1 MNRHPAYWKA
11 YHASRMNDRSYIFK
25 LAMRV
30 VEAIGSPWRIAKRGR
45 KPKFKPELHAAICIY
60 LRCFNLTYRDAE
72 GEMPLLISQS
82 IDHSTIGWA
91 MQRVPVDYVSKAL
104 KLLHVEIN
112 SLLLDGVFIADST
125 GIKTDRY
132 EGATI
137 VLTETKKREFRKLHV
152 IVDYFR
158 EHGIISIASAG
169 ESSGNAHDSPA
180 FRQIFDPELCRD
192 NLLLGDSAYD
202 ALENFKLAYENNL
215 HPVIKLKDHLHS
227 SRTKG
232 IRIRRRAARDF
243 DEELYKQYRGI
254 VEGVFGG
261 LEARYGNRTRC
272 RLEHT
277 RRVSIILMALAH
289 NIRAYVRAIALV
301 EIKGREEKA
310 RVRIYFLFDLFDN
323 QGFSSMYRASHSLFL
338 SPTR

>member
-1 MNRHPAYWKA
+1 
-11 YHASRMNDRSYIFK
+11 
-25 LAMRV
+25 MRV

-112 SLLLDGVFIADST
+112 SLLFDGMFIADST
-125 GIKTDRY
+125 GIETDRY

-137 VLTETKKREFRKLHV
+137 VLSETKRREFRKLHV
-152 IVDYFR
+152 IVDYFHR
-158 EHGIISIASAG
+158 HGIISIASAG

-180 FRQIFDPELCRD
+180 FRQIFDPEVCS
-192 NLLLGDSAYD
+192 NGLLLGDRAYD

-215 HPVIKLKDHLHS
+215 HPVIKLRDYQHS
-227 SRTKG
+227 ARTKG
-232 IRIRRRAARDF
+232 IRIRRRATRDF
-243 DEELYKQYRGI
+243 DKLVYKQFRGI

-261 LEARYGNRTRC
+261 METRYGNATRC
-272 RLEHT
+272 RLRHT
-277 RRVSIILMALAH
+277 SRVSIMLMALAH
-289 NIRAYVRAIALV
+289 NIRAYARAIALV
-301 EIKGREEKA
+301 EIVRKEE
-310 RVRIYFLFDLFDN
+310 RVSCEFYFLFDLFDN
-323 QGFSSMYRASHSLFL
+323 PSCR
-338 SPTR
+338 